1 MCHEMRTPLY
11 AIMGMTTIAQIADDH
26 DRRMNCLEKID
37 ESSRHLLDIVDNI
50 LDMAKIDTGNFE
62 LVPLKFCFPKMIK
75 RIIADISAKA
85 GEKKQNFTFKIG
97 SAIPDMIIA
106 DERRLG
112 QVLFQLLSNAVKF
125 TPEHGFIYFSAERL
139 DNTENACFLRFDVK
153 DSGIGISPEMKERL
167 GAAFEQM
174 DNSISRIHG
183 GTGLGFAISKRIV
196 EMMNGSIEVETELG
210 KGSRFICTVQ
220 VGLDSIASQT
230 ETVNDSSQNSSLAGR
245 HILVVDDVEINRDI
259 IIAFLEDTGALVEDA
274 SDGKLAVE
282 MASRKQ
288 YDMILMDLHM
298 PGIDGF
304 EATRLIRASGLPG
317 RNSLPILAVT
327 ADSGGDVLSRCHKA
341 GMNGLIGKPVD
352 GGILIRTIAENLSKP
367 Q

>member
-1 MCHEMRTPLY
+1 
-11 AIMGMTTIAQIADDH
+11 
-26 DRRMNCLEKID
+26 
-37 ESSRHLLDIVDNI
+37 
-50 LDMAKIDTGNFE
+50 
-62 LVPLKFCFPKMIK
+62 
-75 RIIADISAKA
+75 
-85 GEKKQNFTFKIG
+85 
-97 SAIPDMIIA
+97 
-106 DERRLG
+106 
-112 QVLFQLLSNAVKF
+112 
-125 TPEHGFIYFSAERL
+125 
-139 DNTENACFLRFDVK
+139 
-153 DSGIGISPEMKERL
+153 MKERL

-352 GGILIRTIAENLSKP
+352 GGILIVQSRRIYQNRSKLPGFRYMVMSMTNRYEINTRCQYAVSETFSHPCGHSASLKVLSIRYISPEETRTLVGLAAYNRRRLV
-367 Q
+367 